1 MNTDT
6 ADTPKDAPE
15 SGAIGA
21 APPAAG
27 WRHYFS
33 RKMLTC
39 VMLGFTS
46 GLPLFMLYNLLSAW
60 LKAEQVD
67 LKSIGLFALVGFPY
81 TWKFVWSPLMA
92 RFHFPLLGRRRGW
105 MFVTQLALLAAIGSL
120 GFYSP
125 RDELSVIVA
134 LAGLVAFLSASQD
147 IVIDA
152 YRRELLDEH
161 EQGSGTALFVNAYKL
176 STLVPGSLSL
186 ILSDFMSWQMVFGIT
201 GLFMLP
207 GMLTTLLIA
216 EPNIYGEPP
225 RTLREA
231 VVEPFREFIHRS
243 GWSHALL
250 ILAFIFLYKLGDS
263 MATALATPFYMDLG
277 FSRTQIGLVAKN
289 AGLWASLAGGI
300 LGAVWLEKTG
310 VNRGLWIF
318 GVLQAV
324 AILGFALLAQTGVG
338 AVAAVDAAAAAS
350 AAASAA
356 GGAIDAAAAPA
367 AQPST
372 LLLGLVIGLEAFA
385 VGLGTA
391 AFTGY
396 IATTT
401 DQRYTATQF
410 ALFTSLAAVPRTFFN
425 AVTGFIVAQTGWFTF
440 FLICFA
446 LAIPGMLLLPKIAP
460 WNGRPTTGAVP
471 D

>member
-1 MNTDT
+1 MSDSSTEPQT
-6 ADTPKDAPE
+6 
-15 SGAIGA
+15 
-21 APPAAG
+21 PPASA
-27 WRHYFS
+27 WQRYAN
-33 RKMLTC
+33 RKMAIC
-39 VMLGFTS
+39 VMLGFSS
-46 GLPLFMLYNLLSAW
+46 GLPLFLLYNLLAAW

-81 TWKFVWSPLMA
+81 TWKFLWSPLMD
-92 RFHFPLLGRRRGW
+92 RFNIPLLGRRRGW
-105 MFVTQLALLAAIGSL
+105 MLVTQLSLLAAIASF
-120 GFYSP
+120 GFFSP
-125 RDELSVIVA
+125 QIELSAIVA
-134 LAGLVAFLSASQD
+134 LAGVVAFLSASQD
-147 IVIDA
+147 IVVDA
-152 YRRELLDEH
+152 YRRELLTEH
-161 EQGSGTALFVNAYKL
+161 EQGSGTALFVNTYKL
-176 STLVPGSLSL
+176 STLIPGSLSL

-201 GLFMLP
+201 ALFMLP
-207 GMLTTLLIA
+207 GVLTTLLIR
-216 EPNIYGEPP
+216 EPSIYGTPP

-231 VVEPFREFIHRS
+231 VVEPFREFIQRS

-263 MATALATPFYMDLG
+263 MATALATPFYMELG
-277 FSRTQIGLVAKN
+277 FTRTQIGLVAKN

-300 LGAVWLEKTG
+300 LGAIWLEKTG

-324 AILGFALLAQTGVG
+324 AILGFALLAQVG
-338 AVAAVDAAAAAS
+338 LGSGPVAD
-350 AAASAA
+350 
-356 GGAIDAAAAPA
+356 PA
-367 AQPST
+367 LVVAEPNT

-425 AVTGFIVAQTGWFTF
+425 ALTGFMVAQTGWFIF

-460 WNGRPTTGAVP
+460 WNEKPREA
-471 D
+471 

>member
-1 MNTDT
+1 
-6 ADTPKDAPE
+6 
-15 SGAIGA
+15 
-21 APPAAG
+21 
-27 WRHYFS
+27 
-33 RKMLTC
+33 MLIC

-46 GLPLFMLYNLLSAW
+46 GLPLFLLYNLLSAW

-81 TWKFVWSPLMA
+81 TWKFIWSPLMD

-105 MFVTQLALLAAIGSL
+105 MFITQLALLAAIGSF
-120 GFYSP
+120 GFFSP
-125 RDELSVIVA
+125 QDDLTMIVV
-134 LAGLVAFLSASQD
+134 LAGTVAFLSASQD

-152 YRRELLDEH
+152 YRRELLSEH
-161 EQGSGTALFVNAYKL
+161 EQGSGTALFVNAYKM

-186 ILSDFMSWQMVFGIT
+186 ILSDFMSWQLVFGIT
-201 GLFMLP
+201 ALFMLP

-216 EPNIYGEPP
+216 EPTLYGQPP

-231 VVEPFREFIHRS
+231 VVLPFREFVTRS
-243 GWSHALL
+243 GWSQALL

-263 MATALATPFYMDLG
+263 MATALATPFYMELG

-318 GVLQAV
+318 GALQAI
-324 AILGFALLAQTGVG
+324 AILGFALLAHTGV
-338 AVAAVDAAAAAS
+338 
-350 AAASAA
+350 
-356 GGAIDAAAAPA
+356 AAPGA
-367 AQPST
+367 EPST
-372 LLLGLVIGLEAFA
+372 ALLGLVIGLEAFA

-425 AVTGFIVAQTGWFTF
+425 AVTGFIVAQTGWFEF
-440 FLICFA
+440 FLICFV

-460 WNGRPTTGAVP
+460 WNARASASDPG
-471 D
+471 

>member
-1 MNTDT
+1 
-6 ADTPKDAPE
+6 
-15 SGAIGA
+15 
-21 APPAAG
+21 
-27 WRHYFS
+27 
-33 RKMLTC
+33 MLIC

-46 GLPLFMLYNLLSAW
+46 GLPLFILYNLLSAW

-81 TWKFVWSPLMA
+81 TWKFLWSPLMD

-105 MFVTQLALLAAIGSL
+105 MFFTQLALLAAVGSM
-120 GFYSP
+120 GFFSP
-125 RDELSVIVA
+125 LTDLTAVVT
-134 LAGLVAFLSASQD
+134 LAGLIAFLSASQD

-152 YRRELLDEH
+152 YRRELLSDA
-161 EQGSGTALFVNAYKL
+161 EQGSGTALFVNAYKM

-186 ILSDFMSWQMVFGIT
+186 ILSDFLSWQMVFGIT
-201 GLFMLP
+201 ALFMLP
-207 GMLTTLLIA
+207 GLLTTLLIS
-216 EPNIYGEPP
+216 EPAIYGEPP

-263 MATALATPFYMDLG
+263 MATALATPFYMELG
-277 FSRTQIGLVAKN
+277 YTRTQIGLVAKN

-318 GVLQAV
+318 GVLQAI
-324 AILGFALLAQTGVG
+324 AILGFALLAQTGV
-338 AVAAVDAAAAAS
+338 AAA
-350 AAASAA
+350 
-356 GGAIDAAAAPA
+356 GAE
-367 AQPST
+367 PST
-372 LLLGLVIGLEAFA
+372 LMLGLVIGLEAFA

-391 AFTGY
+391 AFTAY

-425 AVTGFIVAQTGWFTF
+425 ALTGFIVAQTGWFVF

-446 LAIPGMLLLPKIAP
+446 LAIPGMLLLPRIAP
-460 WNGRPTTGAVP
+460 WNTSQPPQDV
-471 D
+471 

>member
-1 MNTDT
+1 M
-6 ADTPKDAPE
+6 
-15 SGAIGA
+15 S
-21 APPAAG
+21 G
-27 WRHYFS
+27 WRHYFN
-33 RKMLTC
+33 RKMLIC

-60 LKAEQVD
+60 LRAEQVD

-81 TWKFVWSPLMA
+81 TWKFLWSPLMD

-105 MFVTQLALLAAIGSL
+105 MFATQLCLLAATGSM
-120 GFYSP
+120 GFFSP
-125 RDELSVIVA
+125 QVDLTAIVI
-134 LAGLVAFLSASQD
+134 LAGGIAFLSASQD

-152 YRRELLDEH
+152 YRRELLEEH
-161 EQGSGTALFVNAYKL
+161 EQGSGTALFVNAYKM

-186 ILSDFMSWQMVFGIT
+186 ILSDFMSWQIVFAIT
-201 GLFMLP
+201 ALFMLP
-207 GMLTTLLIA
+207 GLFTTLLIK
-216 EPNIYGEPP
+216 EPHIYGDPP

-231 VVEPFREFIHRS
+231 VVMPFREFVQRS
-243 GWSHALL
+243 GWTQALW

-277 FSRTQIGLVAKN
+277 FTRTQIGLVAKN

-310 VNRGLWIF
+310 VNRGLWVF
-318 GVLQAV
+318 GVLQAL
-324 AILGFALLAQTGVG
+324 AILGFALLAYVGVSD
-338 AVAAVDAAAAAS
+338 AALAVDS
-350 AAASAA
+350 LVK
-356 GGAIDAAAAPA
+356 P
-367 AQPST
+367 QPDT

-401 DQRYTATQF
+401 DPRYTATQF

-425 AVTGFIVAQTGWFTF
+425 ALTGFIVAETGWFYF
-440 FLICFA
+440 FMICFL

-460 WNGRPTTGAVP
+460 WNKPPSLT
-471 D
+471 

>member
-1 MNTDT
+1 MSQPHTVAT
-6 ADTPKDAPE
+6 SRQT
-15 SGAIGA
+15 
-21 APPAAG
+21 G
-27 WRHYFS
+27 WRHYFN
-33 RKMLTC
+33 RKMLIC

-46 GLPLFMLYNLLSAW
+46 GLPLFMLYNLMSAW

-81 TWKFVWSPLMA
+81 TWKFIWSPLMD

-105 MFVTQLALLAAIGSL
+105 MFITQLALLAVIGSM

-125 RDELSVIVA
+125 TTELPMIVF
-134 LAGLVAFLSASQD
+134 LAGLAAFLSASQD

-152 YRRELLDEH
+152 YRRELLSDH
-161 EQGSGTALFVNAYKL
+161 EQGSGTALFVNAYKM

-186 ILSDFMSWQMVFGIT
+186 ILSDFMSWQMVFSIT
-201 GLFMLP
+201 SLFMLP
-207 GMLTTLLIA
+207 GLFTTLLIS
-216 EPNIYGEPP
+216 EPAIYGEPP

-231 VVEPFREFIHRS
+231 VVEPFREFINRS

-263 MATALATPFYMDLG
+263 MATALATPFYIDLG

-289 AGLWASLAGGI
+289 AGLWASLLGGI
-300 LGAVWLEKTG
+300 IGAVWLEKTG

-318 GVLQAV
+318 GALQAA
-324 AILGFALLAQTGVG
+324 AILGFAVLAQTGV
-338 AVAAVDAAAAAS
+338 
-350 AAASAA
+350 SAA
-356 GGAIDAAAAPA
+356 GAEPD
-367 AQPST
+367 T
-372 LLLGLVIGLEAFA
+372 VLLGLVIGMEAFS

-391 AFTGY
+391 AFTAY

-401 DQRYTATQF
+401 DERYTATQF

-425 AVTGFIVAQTGWFTF
+425 ALTGFIVDQTGWFTF
-440 FLICFA
+440 FLICFG

-460 WNGRPTTGAVP
+460 WNQKIVP
-471 D
+471 AS

>member
-1 MNTDT
+1 MNIPSTSAT
-6 ADTPKDAPE
+6 
-15 SGAIGA
+15 SA
-21 APPAAG
+21 ASG

-33 RKMLTC
+33 RHMLIC

-46 GLPLFMLYNLLSAW
+46 GLPLFILYNLLSAW

-81 TWKFVWSPLMA
+81 TWKFLWSPLMD

-105 MFVTQLALLAAIGSL
+105 MFFTQLALLAAVGSL
-120 GFYSP
+120 GFFSP
-125 RDELSVIVA
+125 LTELSAVVT
-134 LAGLVAFLSASQD
+134 LAGFIAFLSASQD

-152 YRRELLDEH
+152 YRRELLSDA
-161 EQGSGTALFVNAYKL
+161 EQGSGTALFVNAYKM
-176 STLVPGSLSL
+176 STLIPGSLSL
-186 ILSDFMSWQMVFGIT
+186 ILSDFLSWQLVFGIT
-201 GLFMLP
+201 ALFMLP
-207 GMLTTLLIA
+207 GLFTTLLIS
-216 EPNIYGEPP
+216 EPAIYGEPP

-231 VVEPFREFIHRS
+231 VIEPFREFMQRS
-243 GWSHALL
+243 GFSQAML

-263 MATALATPFYMDLG
+263 MATALATPFYMELG
-277 FSRTQIGLVAKN
+277 YTRTQIGLVAKN

-300 LGAVWLEKTG
+300 IGAVWLEKTG

-324 AILGFALLAQTGVG
+324 AILGFALLAQTGV
-338 AVAAVDAAAAAS
+338 AAA
-350 AAASAA
+350 
-356 GGAIDAAAAPA
+356 GAE
-367 AQPST
+367 PSSV
-372 LLLGLVIGLEAFA
+372 LLGLVIGLEAFA

-391 AFTGY
+391 AFTAY

-425 AVTGFIVAQTGWFTF
+425 ALTGFIVAQTGWFVF
-440 FLICFA
+440 FLICFV
-446 LAIPGMLLLPKIAP
+446 LAIPGMLLLPMIAP
-460 WNGRPTTGAVP
+460 WTAARPQLAQ
-471 D
+471 

>member
-1 MNTDT
+1 
-6 ADTPKDAPE
+6 
-15 SGAIGA
+15 
-21 APPAAG
+21 
-27 WRHYFS
+27 
-33 RKMLTC
+33 MLIC

-46 GLPLFMLYNLLSAW
+46 GLPLFILYNLLSAW

-81 TWKFVWSPLMA
+81 TWKFLWSPLMD
-92 RFHFPLLGRRRGW
+92 RFRFPMLGRRRGW
-105 MFVTQLALLAAIGSL
+105 MFFTQLALMATIGSM

-125 RDELSVIVA
+125 VTDLTIIVF

-152 YRRELLDEH
+152 YRREMLSDR
-161 EQGSGTALFVNAYKL
+161 EQGSGTALFVNAYKM

-186 ILSDFMSWQMVFGIT
+186 ILSDFLSWQVVFSVT
-201 GLFMLP
+201 ALFMLP
-207 GMLTTLLIA
+207 GVFTTLLIR
-216 EPNIYGEPP
+216 EPSIYGEPP

-231 VVEPFREFIHRS
+231 VVLPFKEFIERS
-243 GWSHALL
+243 GWSHAAM

-277 FSRTQIGLVAKN
+277 YSRTQIGLVAKN

-324 AILGFALLAQTGVG
+324 AILGFALLAQVG
-338 AVAAVDAAAAAS
+338 A
-350 AAASAA
+350 
-356 GGAIDAAAAPA
+356 GAPGVVPD
-367 AQPST
+367 T
-372 LLLGLVIGLEAFA
+372 FLLGLVIGVEAFA

-391 AFTGY
+391 AFTAY
-396 IATTT
+396 IATAT
-401 DQRYTATQF
+401 DSRYTATQF

-425 AVTGFIVAQTGWFTF
+425 AFTGFIVAHTGWFEF

-460 WNGRPTTGAVP
+460 WNVP
-471 D
+471 AGSDDKKHAGDSAG